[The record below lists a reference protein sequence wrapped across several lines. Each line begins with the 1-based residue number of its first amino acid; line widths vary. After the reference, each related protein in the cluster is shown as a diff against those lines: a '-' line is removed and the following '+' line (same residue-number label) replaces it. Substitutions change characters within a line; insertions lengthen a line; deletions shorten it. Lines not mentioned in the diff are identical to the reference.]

1 MATTFKYASQT
12 DLKNYFNRF
21 GEFDQKV
28 QIFPTLTSTNL
39 HLFRDCGYIDTFFI
53 NGEEQA
59 AAQGTSGAVDSNGEW
74 FYNSSTNQLEYY
86 NSNYSSTTINEQI
99 FEAGVDFATFI
110 DQQLVNASLE
120 LHNLLDA
127 KFASPIPKN
136 NQILEAS
143 AGVGTG
149 SEYDPII
156 IKAVCYITASN
167 LIRSKSPMDEEADYY
182 YSLVTNPEGTGICDK
197 LNDGKYKLSYETD
210 KNDSKGSVR
219 YITQAG
225 SMRLVETAGEYYGED
240 YDLIKI
246 TCSDAGAYGVAK
258 CTVEYYGSD
267 KLLGSSS
274 TGNIVTGSLDYWS
287 GLGGLGVRFQGA
299 TMNASDV
306 WEIEVKSAG
315 RAETNTATYN
325 IELNRG
331 VVSRSS
337 RGSLSGGGGGNRR
350 AYVGGGTN

>member
-1 MATTFKYASQT
+1 MATTFKYASQS

-21 GEFDQKV
+21 GDFDQKV
-28 QIFPTLTSTNL
+28 QIFPTLTSGNL

-59 AAQGTSGAVDSNGEW
+59 AAQGTSGAVDANGEW
-74 FYNSSTNQLEYY
+74 FYNSATNQLEYY
-86 NSNYSSTTINEQI
+86 NSNYSSTTVNEQV
-99 FEAGVDFATFI
+99 FEAGIDFATFI

-120 LHNLLDA
+120 SHNLLDA

-136 NQILEAS
+136 NLIKLS
-143 AGVGTG
+143 ALGVNLTP
-149 SEYDPII
+149 EYDPII

-210 KNDSKGSVR
+210 NSDCKGSVR
-219 YITQAG
+219 YITQSG
-225 SMRLVETAGEYYGED
+225 SMRLVETAGDYYGKD

-246 TCSDAGAYGVAK
+246 TCTTAGAYGVAK
-258 CTVEYYGSD
+258 CKVEYYGSD
-267 KLLGSSS
+267 KLLGSES
-274 TGNIVTGSLDYWS
+274 TGNIVTGSMDYWS

-299 TMNASDV
+299 SMAEDDI
-306 WEIEVKSAG
+306 WEIEFKSAN

-331 VVSRSS
+331 YKTISNYRK
-337 RGSLSGGGGGNRR
+337 N
-350 AYVGGGTN
+350 

>member
-1 MATTFKYASQT
+1 MATTFKYASQS
-12 DLKNYFNRF
+12 DLQNYFNRF
-21 GEFDQKV
+21 GDFDQKV
-28 QIFPTLTSTNL
+28 QIFPTLTSGSL
-39 HLFRDCGYIDTFFI
+39 HLFRDCGYVDTFFV
-53 NGEEQA
+53 NGEELA

-74 FYNSSTNQLEYY
+74 FYNSATNQLEYY
-86 NSNYSSTTINEQI
+86 NSGYTSTTIHEQI

-274 TGNIVTGSLDYWS
+274 TDNIVTGSLDYWS
-287 GLGGLGVRFQGA
+287 GLGGIGVRFQGA
-299 TMNASDV
+299 TMNAADV
-306 WEIEVKSAG
+306 WEIEVKSAS

-325 IELNRG
+325 IELQRG
-331 VVSRSS
+331 YKRSS
-337 RGSLSGGGGGNRR
+337 MYGDN
-350 AYVGGGTN
+350 

>member
-1 MATTFKYASQT
+1 MATTFKYASQS

-21 GEFDQKV
+21 GDFDQKV
-28 QIFPTLTSTNL
+28 QIFPTLTSGNL
-39 HLFRDCGYIDTFFI
+39 HLFRDCGYVDTFFI

-59 AAQGTSGAVDSNGEW
+59 AAQSAGADVDTNGEW
-74 FYNSSTNQLEYY
+74 WYNAPTNQLEYI
-86 NSNYSSTTINEQI
+86 NSAYSSTTIHEQV
-99 FEAGVDFATFI
+99 FEAGIDFATFI

-136 NQILEAS
+136 NQILDGTAGAS
-143 AGVGTG
+143 TTP
-149 SEYDPII
+149 EYDPIV

-167 LIRSKSPMDEEADYY
+167 LIRSKFPMDEEADYY

-210 KNDSKGSVR
+210 NNDCKGSIR
-219 YITQAG
+219 EITRAG

-246 TCSDAGAYGVAK
+246 TCTDAGAYGVAK
-258 CTVEYYGSD
+258 CTVEYYGND

-274 TGNIVTGSLDYWS
+274 TGNIVTGSIEYWS

-299 TMNASDV
+299 SMNVGDI
-306 WEIEVKSAG
+306 WEIEVKSAD

-325 IELNRG
+325 IELQRG
-331 VVSRSS
+331 YKTIENYR
-337 RGSLSGGGGGNRR
+337 N
-350 AYVGGGTN
+350 NKWQ